1 MWVDYRHAY
10 FRGQNFLPDT
20 VWNEKPAPEI
30 GIRYQELIYDS
41 GFWHVSDCGR
51 VVSVCLAFNFHSGTD
66 SNKGLFV

>member
-1 MWVDYRHAY
+1 MWVDFRHAY

-51 VVSVCLAFNFHSGTD
+51 VS
-66 SNKGLFV
+66 K